1 MCGIVGFIGHDKSKE
16 TLIEGLKRLEYRG
29 YDSAGI
35 ALLDRSNF
43 LIKKTIGRVEQ
54 LEIESSELLD
64 TKIGIAHTRW
74 ATHGGVT
81 VKNAHPHTSKSGR
94 FTIVHNGVVDN
105 YKSLIGDYL
114 KDIKLGSETDTEVI
128 VELIDLFSKE
138 TFIENAISLTLK
150 SLEGSYA
157 LVILDNENPEQIII
171 AKNKSPLI
179 LGNNHQSIMVA
190 SDVLALAGFVDKIHV
205 LDDETFFIVNKRATQ
220 GFNLNLD
227 KIQPI
232 FEAFDVDPV
241 AATRGD
247 FPHYMLKEIHEQPTV
262 IERLLLDAKTKPK
275 DQKLIQLFKD
285 ITSIEIIAA
294 GTSYHAGLMGKR
306 FFEESLS
313 IQTNVHVASEFAYYT
328 PTLSEKPLFMFIS
341 QSGETADLIACLP
354 IIKHSK
360 RNLITIT
367 NVLTSRLAKEAN
379 ITLDVMAGPEIA
391 VASTK
396 AFTAQVAKIALLI
409 DEIKGTR
416 ESYDALTSIQAEMT
430 LFLSHHDK
438 IKTLVSEHLIKHHA
452 FYIGRGL
459 DYYLAL
465 EASLKLKEISYIQ
478 SEAFPAGEL
487 KHGTIALIEDKTPVI
502 AILSEKRTAGLTRAN
517 IEEVKARGA
526 KSLVITIDSLGENDD
541 DIILKDIHPL
551 LNSLLCCIPTQL
563 IAYYAALIRGH
574 DIDKPRN
581 LAKSV
586 TVE

>member
-1 MCGIVGFIGHDKSKE
+1 
-16 TLIEGLKRLEYRG
+16 
-29 YDSAGI
+29 
-35 ALLDRSNF
+35 
-43 LIKKTIGRVEQ
+43 
-54 LEIESSELLD
+54 
-64 TKIGIAHTRW
+64 
-74 ATHGGVT
+74 
-81 VKNAHPHTSKSGR
+81 
-94 FTIVHNGVVDN
+94 
-105 YKSLIGDYL
+105 
-114 KDIKLGSETDTEVI
+114 
-128 VELIDLFSKE
+128 
-138 TFIENAISLTLK
+138 
-150 SLEGSYA
+150 
-157 LVILDNENPEQIII
+157 
-171 AKNKSPLI
+171 
-179 LGNNHQSIMVA
+179 MVA
-190 SDVLALAGFVDKIHV
+190 SDVLALAGFVDQIHM
-205 LDDETFFIVNKRATQ
+205 LDDETFFVVSRESIQ
-220 GFNLNLD
+220 GFDLALNTI
-227 KIQPI
+227 KAQ

-241 AATRGD
+241 ATTRGD
-247 FPHYMLKEIHEQPTV
+247 FSHYMLKEIHEQPSV
-262 IERLLLDAKTKPK
+262 IERLILNAKSKPK
-275 DQKLIQLFKD
+275 DLKLVQLFED

-294 GTSYHAGLMGKR
+294 GTSYHAGLIGKR

-313 IQTNVHVASEFAYYT
+313 IQTNVHIASEFAYYT
-328 PTLSEKPLFMFIS
+328 PSLSNKPLFMFIS

-354 IIKHSK
+354 IIKNSK
-360 RNLITIT
+360 SNFITIT

-409 DEIKGTR
+409 DEIKGSH
-416 ESYDALTSIQAEMT
+416 EYLDALQLVHSEMSD
-430 LFLSHHDK
+430 FLSHHDK
-438 IKTLVSEHLIKHHA
+438 IKTLVSDHLIKHHA

-502 AILSEKRTAGLTRAN
+502 AILSEKKTAGLTRAN

-526 KSLVITIDSLGENDD
+526 NSLVITIDSLAESDD

-551 LNSLLCCIPTQL
+551 INSLLCCVPTQL

>member
-1 MCGIVGFIGHDKSKE
+1 MCGIVGFIGQDKSKE

-43 LIKKTIGRVEQ
+43 LIKKTIGRVGQ

-114 KDIKLGSETDTEVI
+114 KDIQLGSETDTEVI

-138 TFIENAISLTLK
+138 TVIENAISLTLK

-179 LGNNHQSIMVA
+179 LGKNHQSIMVA

-227 KIQPI
+227 KIQPS

-354 IIKHSK
+354 IIKNSK

-409 DEIKGTR
+409 DEIKGTH
-416 ESYDALTSIQAEMT
+416 ESYDALTSIQAEMS

-502 AILSEKRTAGLTRAN
+502 AILSEKKTSSLTRAN

-526 KSLVITIDSLGENDD
+526 NSLVITIDSLAEKDD
-541 DIILKDIHPL
+541 DIILKDVHPL